1 MLNAGAVKRI
11 QMEKYVTI
19 VNGSKITIQR
29 DDYIEDG
36 AYIEIV
42 GTEITLYEIP
52 QFGGEP
58 IKIGNFTAIIE
69 AIKHSKTLM

>member
-1 MLNAGAVKRI
+1 
-11 QMEKYVTI
+11 MEKYIMI
-19 VNGSKITIQR
+19 VNGGKITIQR
-29 DDYIEDG
+29 ADYIEDG

-58 IKIGNFTAIIE
+58 YKIGNFTTIIE
-69 AIKHSKTLM
+69 AIEHSKTLM